1 MFNKVN
7 KIDESLKNF
16 EITTLKDQ
24 KKIIQIVQNVQ
35 DCLKMQNE
43 MNIMVRKCIEDLQ
56 TRIEKLER
64 DNES

>member
-1 MFNKVN
+1 MFYRVN
-7 KIDESLKNF
+7 KINELMKNF

-56 TRIEKLER
+56 TRIEKLEE

>member
-1 MFNKVN
+1 MFYRVN
-7 KIDESLKNF
+7 KINELMKNF

-64 DNES
+64 GNES

>member
-7 KIDESLKNF
+7 KIGESLKNF

>member
-1 MFNKVN
+1 MFYRVN
-7 KIDESLKNF
+7 KINELMKNF
-16 EITTLKDQ
+16 EIATLKDQ

>member
-24 KKIIQIVQNVQ
+24 KKILELIQNIQE
-35 DCLKMQNE
+35 CLRMQLE
-43 MNIMVRKCIEDLQ
+43 MNEALRL
-56 TRIEKLER
+56 RIKKLEE
-64 DNES
+64 DNE

>member
-7 KIDESLKNF
+7 KIGESLKNF

-24 KKIIQIVQNVQ
+24 QKMIEIVQNIQ

-56 TRIEKLER
+56 TRIEKLEE

>member
-1 MFNKVN
+1 MFYRVN
-7 KIDESLKNF
+7 KINELMKNF

-24 KKIIQIVQNVQ
+24 QKMIEIVQNIQ